1 MKKLVVLIL
10 ALCMLCSAAF
20 AADLNWSDVEEAAS
34 QIAGEFKTFDEISVK
49 IWIPDTLQAVELSD
63 DDRENGYIGY
73 FADENSAVAV
83 QYVDMNGMSL
93 EEYEAALKEDA
104 EVSEIEAGT
113 VNGLPCITY
122 EFTSD
127 ADLCQVCSFTTEA
140 GYVLEVAVGPL
151 ADDNA
156 KLGASVVLASIQAAE

>member
-93 EEYEAALKEDA
+93 EEYEAALKDDA
-104 EVSEIEAGT
+104 DVSELEFGT
-113 VNGLPCITY
+113 VNGLPALSYMLKENDTACI
-122 EFTSD
+122 
-127 ADLCQVCSFTTEA
+127 AFTTEM
-140 GYVLEVAVGPL
+140 GYILEVACAPMSDEGF
-151 ADDNA
+151 A
-156 KLGASVVLASIQAAE
+156 GVVALVISSIQSAE

>member
-63 DDRENGYIGY
+63 DDRENGFIGY

-113 VNGLPCITY
+113 VNGLPALSYMLKEKDVACV
-122 EFTSD
+122 
-127 ADLCQVCSFTTEA
+127 AFTTEM
-140 GYVLEVAVGPL
+140 GYILEVTCG
-151 ADDNA
+151 
-156 KLGASVVLASIQAAE
+156 KLSDENLYSVVAYIVSSIQSAK

>member
-49 IWIPDTLQAVELSD
+49 IWIPDVLKTVEGAEDRIGFYMTEDESAAVS
-63 DDRENGYIGY
+63 
-73 FADENSAVAV
+73 V
-83 QYVDMNGMSL
+83 QYLDMNGMSL

-104 EVSEIEAGT
+104 EVSELELGT
-113 VNGLPCITY
+113 VNGLPALSYMLKEKDVGCI
-122 EFTSD
+122 
-127 ADLCQVCSFTTEA
+127 AFTTEM
-140 GYVLEVAVGPL
+140 GYILEVACGPVS
-151 ADDNA
+151 DENFA
-156 KLGASVVLASIQAAE
+156 KMFAIILGSIQGC

>member
-83 QYVDMNGMSL
+83 QYVDMNGMSPC
-93 EEYEAALKEDA
+93 
-104 EVSEIEAGT
+104 AG
-113 VNGLPCITY
+113 
-122 EFTSD
+122 
-127 ADLCQVCSFTTEA
+127 
-140 GYVLEVAVGPL
+140 
-151 ADDNA
+151 
-156 KLGASVVLASIQAAE
+156 

>member
-34 QIAGEFKTFDEISVK
+34 QIAGEFKTFDDISVK
-49 IWIPDTLQAVELSD
+49 IWIPDVLKAVDGME
-63 DDRENGYIGY
+63 DRIGY
-73 FADENSAVAV
+73 YMTEDQSAAVSV
-83 QYVDMNGMSL
+83 QYLDMNGMTL

-113 VNGLPCITY
+113 VNGLPALSY
-122 EFTSD
+122 MLKESD
-127 ADLCQVCSFTTEA
+127 VACVAFTTQM
-140 GYVLEVAVGPL
+140 GYILEIACGPMS
-151 ADDNA
+151 DE
-156 KLGASVVLASIQAAE
+156 GFASVVAYIISSIQNAE